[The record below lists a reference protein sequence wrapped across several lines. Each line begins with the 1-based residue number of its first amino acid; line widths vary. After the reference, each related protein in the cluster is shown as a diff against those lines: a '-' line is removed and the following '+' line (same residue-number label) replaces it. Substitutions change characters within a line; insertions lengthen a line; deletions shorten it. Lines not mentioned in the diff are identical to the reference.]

1 MMQRHFIPF
10 WRTIRSGYILKILWE
25 LFSAF
30 FRIGA
35 FTFGGGYAM
44 LSLIQREVVETKKW
58 ATDEEVLDYYAVAQ
72 CTPGVIAV
80 NTATFIGY
88 KQKGIAGAAIATFGV
103 VLPSLIIITVI
114 AALLQNFMQ
123 YTIVQHIFG
132 GIRVAV
138 AVLIINAVITMG
150 KKAIADKLCAVLAVL
165 AFLVSVIF
173 PSLSPVF
180 IVLAA
185 ALIGIAT
192 MKKGGKEK

>member
-1 MMQRHFIPF
+1 MKTLID
-10 WRTIRSGYILKILWE
+10 
-25 LFSAF
+25 LFCTF

-44 LSLIQREVVETKKW
+44 LSLIQREVVDNKKW

-80 NTATFIGY
+80 NTATFVGY
-88 KQKGIAGAAIATFGV
+88 KQKGALGAIFATAGVIV
-103 VLPSLIIITVI
+103 PSLIIICII
-114 AALLQNFMQ
+114 AAALQNFMQ

-150 KKAIADKLCAVLAVL
+150 KKAIKDKLCVFLAL
-165 AFLVSVIF
+165 AAFAVSVIF
-173 PSLSPVF
+173 PSVSPVF

-185 ALIGIAT
+185 ALIGNIA
-192 MKKGGKEK
+192 KKGGAEK

>member
-1 MMQRHFIPF
+1 MKTLF
-10 WRTIRSGYILKILWE
+10 E
-25 LFSAF
+25 LFCAF

-44 LSLIQREVVETKKW
+44 LSLIQREVVYNKKW

-80 NTATFIGY
+80 NTATFVGY
-88 KQKGIAGAAIATFGV
+88 KQKGIWGAIFATAGVIV
-103 VLPSLIIITVI
+103 PSLIIICVI
-114 AALLQNFMQ
+114 AAVLQNFMQ
-123 YTIVQHIFG
+123 YEIVQHIFG

-150 KKAIADKLCAVLAVL
+150 KKAIKDKLCALLALLSFVI
-165 AFLVSVIF
+165 SVIF
-173 PSLSPVF
+173 PSVSPVF

-185 ALIGIAT
+185 ALAGNLA
-192 MKKGGKEK
+192 KKGGAEK

>member
-1 MMQRHFIPF
+1 MK
-10 WRTIRSGYILKILWE
+10 LLWE

-44 LSLIQREVVETKKW
+44 LSLIQKEVVETKKW

-80 NTATFIGY
+80 NTATFVGY
-88 KQKGIAGAAIATFGV
+88 KQKGISGAIAATFGV
-103 VLPSLIIITVI
+103 VLPSLIIITII
-114 AALLQNFMQ
+114 ATALQNFMQ
-123 YTIVQHIFG
+123 YEIVQHIFA

-138 AVLIINAVITMG
+138 AVLIINAVVTMG
-150 KKAIADKLCAVLAVL
+150 KKAIVDRLCAALAVF
-165 AFLVSVIF
+165 AFAVSVFF
-173 PSLSPVF
+173 PSVSPVF

-185 ALIGIAT
+185 ALTGIVT
-192 MKKGGKEK
+192 MKKGGDEK

>member
-1 MMQRHFIPF
+1 M
-10 WRTIRSGYILKILWE
+10 KILWE
-25 LFSAF
+25 LFSTF

-44 LSLIQREVVETKKW
+44 LSLIQKEIVDNKKW

-88 KQKGIAGAAIATFGV
+88 KQKGTLGAAAATFGV
-103 VLPSLIIITVI
+103 VAPSITIITII
-114 AALLQNFMQ
+114 AAVLQNFMQ
-123 YTIVQHIFG
+123 YEIVQHIFG

-138 AVLIINAVITMG
+138 AVLIVNAVFSMG
-150 KKAIADKLCAVLAVL
+150 KKAVVDKLCTAIALL
-165 AFLVSVIF
+165 SFLVSVIF
-173 PSLSPVF
+173 PSVSPVF

-185 ALIGIAT
+185 ALIGIST
-192 MKKGGKEK
+192 MKKRGAEK

>member
-1 MMQRHFIPF
+1 MRLRYTQY
-10 WRTIRSGYILKILWE
+10 WKTIEVFFLKVLWE

-44 LSLIQREVVETKKW
+44 LSLIQKEVVENKKW
-58 ATDEEVLDYYAVAQ
+58 ASDEEVLDYYAVAQ

-80 NTATFIGY
+80 NTATFVGY
-88 KQKGIAGAAIATFGV
+88 KTKGVIGAIAATFGV
-103 VLPSLIIITVI
+103 VLPSLIIISVI
-114 AALLQNFMQ
+114 AAVLQNFME
-123 YTIVQHIFG
+123 YAIVGHILA

-150 KKAIADKLCAVLAVL
+150 KKAIVDKLCAVLAIISFIVS
-165 AFLVSVIF
+165 LVFSSV
-173 PSLSPVF
+173 SPIF

-185 ALIGIAT
+185 TLVGLVT
-192 MKKGGKEK
+192 MKKGGAEK

>member
-1 MMQRHFIPF
+1 M
-10 WRTIRSGYILKILWE
+10 KILWE
-25 LFSAF
+25 LFCAF

-44 LSLIQREVVETKKW
+44 LSLIQREVVENKKW

-88 KQKGIAGAAIATFGV
+88 KQKGIKGAAVATFGV
-103 VLPSLIIITVI
+103 VLPSVIIISII
-114 AALLQNFMQ
+114 AAVLQNFMQ

-150 KKAIADKLCAVLAVL
+150 KKAIADKLCALLAVL
-165 AFLVSVIF
+165 SFLTSVIF
-173 PSLSPVF
+173 PSVSPVF

-185 ALIGIAT
+185 ALVGIGT
-192 MKKGGKEK
+192 MKKGGADK

>member
-1 MMQRHFIPF
+1 M
-10 WRTIRSGYILKILWE
+10 KILWE

-44 LSLIQREVVETKKW
+44 LSLIQKEVVENKKW

-88 KQKGIAGAAIATFGV
+88 KKKGVLGAAAATFGV
-103 VLPSLIIITVI
+103 VLPSLIIITII
-114 AALLQNFMQ
+114 AAVLQNFMQ
-123 YTIVQHIFG
+123 YEIVQHIFA

-138 AVLIINAVITMG
+138 AVLIINAVFTMG
-150 KKAIADKLCAVLAVL
+150 KKAIVDMLCVLIAL
-165 AFLVSVIF
+165 LSFIVSVIF
-173 PSLSPVF
+173 PSVSPVF

-185 ALIGIAT
+185 ALAGIGT
-192 MKKGGKEK
+192 MKKRGVGK